1 MKRILS
7 FLRSMRFANGLLIA
21 AALCCALSSLLPQ
34 GRGLPYYAE
43 NYPRLYPLIYRLQLY
58 DVFRSWYFILIAA
71 LLCLSMLVCTL
82 GMLRRAL
89 RAGRGE
95 IERAAALPDAEELG
109 EGGLEKLRLY
119 MASIRCREEKIGE
132 SYVFYKNGFGRWG
145 TFLIHLSILLTVI
158 FGAMALYLPKVTDE
172 SCRPGASI
180 TLDDGARIAVDS
192 FSLYNEAGQLDYASV
207 IRITLPDGRESA
219 PQEIRVNYPMTFGPY
234 KVFQWTYG
242 AEGAV
247 LARAADG
254 STDLFE
260 LEKGSILSLD
270 AANRIEYYGL
280 YEATPED
287 GAGESYVFY
296 QLAVVRDGEFENARE
311 LRPGETVT
319 LGGVEFSFLDPYY
332 PGLRIKTMPVRAAN
346 PLLEA
351 SFVLMLVGLFLSF
364 YLPPVLVKADEKGWT
379 AAGPR
384 GEKMRMELRRR
395 FAREKEEQT

>member
-7 FLRSMRFANGLLIA
+7 FLRSMRFANALLVGV
-21 AALCCALSSLLPQ
+21 ALCCGLSSLLPQ
-34 GRGLPYYAE
+34 GKELSCYAE
-43 NYPRLYPLIYRLQLY
+43 SYPRLYPLIYRLRLF
-58 DVFRSWYFILIAA
+58 DVFKSWYFLLLVA
-71 LLCLSMLVCTL
+71 LLCLSMLACTL

-89 RAGRGE
+89 RGGKGE
-95 IERAAALPDAEELG
+95 IERAAALPDTDALG
-109 EGGLEKLRLY
+109 EGGLERLRLY

-132 SYVFYKNGFGRWG
+132 SFVFHKNGFGRWG

-158 FGAMALYLPKVTDE
+158 FGAMALYLPRVTDE

-192 FSLYNEAGQLDYASV
+192 FSMYDEAGTLDYASV

-254 STDLFE
+254 STDFFE
-260 LEKGSILSLD
+260 LDRGSILSLD

-296 QLAVVRDGEFENARE
+296 EIAVVRGGVSESVRE
-311 LRPGETVT
+311 IRPGETVT
-319 LGGVEFSFLDPYY
+319 LGEVEFDFLDPYY

-346 PLLEA
+346 ALLETA
-351 SFVLMLVGLFLSF
+351 FVLMLVGLFLSF
-364 YLPPVLVKADEKGWT
+364 YLQPVLVKADEKGWT

-395 FAREKEEQT
+395 FAPEKEEQT